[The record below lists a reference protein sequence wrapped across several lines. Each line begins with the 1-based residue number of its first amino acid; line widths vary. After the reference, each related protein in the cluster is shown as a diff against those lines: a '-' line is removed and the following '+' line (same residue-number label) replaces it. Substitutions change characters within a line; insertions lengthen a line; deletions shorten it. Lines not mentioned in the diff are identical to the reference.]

1 MCVSYISVAV
11 IELPHQKQFTGEDVY
26 LGFQVQRNQSPSGLR
41 GTAVHGR
48 HCSQSRKQR
57 DHILNYK
64 GNTSRM
70 TQKRAEVIHSQT
82 PPTQ

>member
-1 MCVSYISVAV
+1 MCIHYISVAV
-11 IELPHQKQFTGEDVY
+11 IKLPHQKQFTGENVY

-41 GTAVHGR
+41 GIAVSGR

-64 GNTSRM
+64 GNRSRV
-70 TQKRAEVIHSQT
+70 TQKRVEVINSQST
-82 PPTQ
+82 PTQ